1 MMTFIFAK
9 VMAMKIP
16 LVTFGVGGIGEYID
30 IDEHAIRSISK
41 AETSSLGYLVGD
53 NVVLLLDASPQVI
66 ARAVNHLVQDPLLR
80 RSLGR
85 AGRKTVEKY
94 FSVDRQLREY
104 TNLYLSM

>member
-1 MMTFIFAK
+1 MTTFIFAK

-30 IDEHAIRSISK
+30 IDERAIRSISK
-41 AETSSLGYLVGD
+41 AETSSRGYLVGD

-104 TNLYLSM
+104 SNLYLSM